1 MVMIKIKS
9 FSRKPYSPK
18 LKIPKN
24 EKIDGNK
31 IRGIYY
37 KVPNCFITFTIH
49 ESSCKLTKIVSE
61 KFDINFRFN
70 VNMFSHLHKKIQL
83 AET

>member
-31 IRGIYY
+31 IGGIYY
-37 KVPNCFITFTIH
+37 KVCICFIKFTIH
-49 ESSCKLTKIVSE
+49 ESSCKLTKIVISE
-61 KFDINFRFN
+61 KFDINFRLNFN
-70 VNMFSHLHKKIQL
+70 TFSPLH
-83 AET
+83 